1 VLGLSGIYFDPRVL
15 YDPVEEKFILVV
27 LNGNTP
33 SNSSVVVAFSA
44 TSDPTGSWWF
54 YTLNGNPLDD
64 DSWFDFPSI
73 GISQGELFVSGN
85 LFDAEDNFNQVVIF
99 QIDKQSG
106 FLGESIDI
114 LYWYDVR
121 NAYGDL
127 DFTVAPVSHG
137 FDDAVGPGLF
147 FVSSW
152 SGGGGEVMLHRIT
165 GTIESSP
172 SLEVNSILMPSYS
185 LSGNGLQLGTSDFMN
200 TNDCRFQSGFYADEA
215 IHFVLN
221 TERQGGYTGIYYG
234 RIDVN
239 SMTGTRRT
247 FGLSGYDYAFPAVAP
262 FGGSPGDKTVLIG
275 FTRTGSDIY
284 PEFRVVACS
293 EDFEWSTSVLV
304 KGGEGY
310 VDFLDGE
317 VERWGDYSG
326 IARRHSSVEPELWV
340 FSCYGADFDNG
351 YENVLSN
358 WIGKIVSGG
367 VQQQSPV
374 ADFSADTTAIAEG
387 QSVSFTDL
395 SANGP
400 TDWSWSFPGGTPSSS
415 TLPNPSIT
423 YEEAGTYD
431 VALTVSNEAG
441 GDTEEKS
448 GYISVFPGLEPPV
461 ADFSADDSSIEEGQ
475 QVTFTDLS
483 ANAPT
488 SWAWSFPGGTP
499 STSTAA
505 NPTVTYDSVGVFNVS
520 LTVVNE
526 GGSDTEEKSGY
537 ISVFPGLEPPVAD
550 FSASQT
556 TVAAGQPV
564 AFTDLSANSPTSWA
578 WGFPGGQPESSA
590 DQHPSVTFA
599 AEGTY
604 NVSLEAANS
613 AGSDLIVK
621 DGYITVVPELLAPVA
636 DFVADTTAVGS
647 GGRVRF
653 TDLSAN
659 NPNFW
664 LWVFPGGTP
673 ASSQLQHPEVQ
684 YNAPGLYDVTLVASN
699 PAGNATATKTAYIL
713 VDMETS
719 SREERATVSGFKVFP
734 NPIAAGE
741 RISAQFTL
749 RRALEL
755 DCYLLDQGG
764 RVVKHLLHHRA
775 KQGRNLLSFRSGLLP
790 AGIYYLSLQDN
801 KNNVLKAA
809 KLVVE

>member
-1 VLGLSGIYFDPRVL
+1 MKTYALNLIVLLLPLCSI
-15 YDPVEEKFILVV
+15 
-27 LNGNTP
+27 NGQERI
-33 SNSSVVVAFSA
+33 
-44 TSDPTGSWWF
+44 
-54 YTLNGNPLDD
+54 
-64 DSWFDFPSI
+64 DF
-73 GISQGELFVSGN
+73 GKLRDESQGELFVSGN

-106 FLGESIDI
+106 FLRESIDI
-114 LYWYDVR
+114 LYGYDVR

-165 GTIESSP
+165 GTIGSSP

-200 TNDCRFQSGFYADEA
+200 TNDCRFQSGFYADET

-221 TERQGGYTGIYYG
+221 TERQGGYTGIY
-234 RIDVN
+234 
-239 SMTGTRRT
+239 
-247 FGLSGYDYAFPAVAP
+247 
-262 FGGSPGDKTVLIG
+262 
-275 FTRTGSDIY
+275 
-284 PEFRVVACS
+284 
-293 EDFEWSTSVLV
+293 
-304 KGGEGY
+304 
-310 VDFLDGE
+310 
-317 VERWGDYSG
+317 
-326 IARRHSSVEPELWV
+326 
-340 FSCYGADFDNG
+340 YGADFDNG

-395 SANGP
+395 SANDP

-415 TLPNPSIT
+415 TLPNPSII
-423 YEEAGTYD
+423 YEEAGTYG
-431 VALTVSNEAG
+431 VALTVSNAAG
-441 GDTEEKS
+441 SDTEEKS
-448 GYISVFPGLEPPV
+448 GYISVFPDLEPPV

-520 LTVVNE
+520 LTVANE

-556 TVAAGQPV
+556 TVAEGQPV
-564 AFTDLSANSPTSWA
+564 TFTDLSANSPTSWA
-578 WGFPGGQPESSA
+578 WSFPGGQPESST

-599 AEGTY
+599 VEGTY

-613 AGSDLIVK
+613 SGSDLIVK

-636 DFVADTTAVGS
+636 DFVADTTSVGL
-647 GGRVRF
+647 GGKVRF

-713 VDMETS
+713 VDTETS
-719 SREERATVSGFKVFP
+719 SREERALLSSFKVFP
-734 NPIAAGE
+734 NPSAAGE

-749 RRALEL
+749 HRALEL

-764 RVVKHLLHHRA
+764 RVVKYLLHHRA

-790 AGIYYLSLQDN
+790 SGTYYLSLQDN